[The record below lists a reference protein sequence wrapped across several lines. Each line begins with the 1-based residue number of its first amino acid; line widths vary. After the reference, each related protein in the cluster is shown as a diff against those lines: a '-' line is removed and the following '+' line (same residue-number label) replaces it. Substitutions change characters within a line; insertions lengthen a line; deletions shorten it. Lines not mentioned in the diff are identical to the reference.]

1 MLQCY
6 SIVKIQFKN
15 FYLTL
20 FLALSTNIMNK
31 AIKTFTL
38 TIKNT
43 ANILKNIFVLKRL
56 KWRMTVKQN
65 ITKENRAN

>member
-1 MLQCY
+1 
-6 SIVKIQFKN
+6 
-15 FYLTL
+15 
-20 FLALSTNIMNK
+20 MNK